1 MGQEKFSRVRV
12 ASILSSRHDR
22 ILMASDRNILPVI
35 TKLKAWRAGSKL
47 SQSEAVQLLVAA
59 GLPIKLRTL
68 QTWEIGQS
76 SPQPVTAAALERF
89 LSDRHEASI
98 SRRTPAPVVLRLKS
112 WREANGLSQA
122 EAVRALATGG
132 VPAKLATLQQ
142 WETGRRAPP
151 AITTAAL
158 QRFLEEHPNWKS

>member
-1 MGQEKFSRVRV
+1 M
-12 ASILSSRHDR
+12 DR
-22 ILMASDRNILPVI
+22 DRSILPVI
-35 TKLKAWRAGSKL
+35 AKLKAWRALSKL

-89 LSDRHEASI
+89 LSDRHEAST

-122 EAVRALATGG
+122 ETVQALAAGG

-142 WETGRRAPP
+142 WETGRRSPP

-158 QRFLEEHPNWKS
+158 QRFLEEHPNWNS